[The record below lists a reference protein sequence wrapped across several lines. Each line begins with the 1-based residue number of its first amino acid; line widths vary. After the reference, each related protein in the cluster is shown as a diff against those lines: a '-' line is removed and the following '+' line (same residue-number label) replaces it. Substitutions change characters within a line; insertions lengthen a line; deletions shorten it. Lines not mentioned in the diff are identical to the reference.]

1 MMKKGLY
8 FLMALLIALVPIK
21 GFSQSDSTLRK
32 QITQITKSVNGI
44 VGVSVLGIE
53 DRDTLSL
60 NGTSRLVLHSVIKLP
75 IAMAV
80 LNLVD
85 SGKLKLNALVQI
97 KKRDLVKDTY
107 SPLRDKYPNDEIK
120 IPLSELL
127 SYMVSLSDNNAC
139 DILLNII
146 SGPQVVENYLLK
158 KGIKGIAIQA
168 SEADMASAWE
178 VQYTNWAKPIALT
191 RLLDNLYQG
200 KMLSKSSTDFLYK
213 LLTETSTGP
222 KRIKGLLPIGAVVA
236 HKTGTS
242 PTNKAGLSP
251 ATNDIGI
258 ITLPNGKH
266 LAIAVLVGNS
276 TDNEATR
283 EGAIANI
290 AKAVWDYHLH

>member
-1 MMKKGLY
+1 MNRGLY
-8 FLMALLIALVPIK
+8 FLALLLISLLPIRV
-21 GFSQSDSTLRK
+21 FSQSDSALRK
-32 QITQITKSVNGI
+32 QITQIAKSVNGI

-85 SGKLKLNALVQI
+85 SGKLKLDALVLIQ
-97 KKRDLVKDTY
+97 KRDLMKNTY
-107 SPLRDKYPNDEIK
+107 SPLRDKYPNGDVK
-120 IPLSELL
+120 IPISELL
-127 SYMVSLSDNNAC
+127 SYMVSMSDNSAC
-139 DILLNII
+139 EILLNII
-146 SGPQVVENYLLK
+146 GGTQVVENYLLR

-168 SEADMASAWE
+168 SEAEMAAAWE

-191 RLLDNLYQG
+191 KLLDNFYQG
-200 KMLSKSSTDFLYK
+200 KMLTKANTDFLYK

-222 KRIKGLLPIGAVVA
+222 KRIKGLLPEGTIVA

-266 LAIAVLVGNS
+266 LALVVLVGNS
-276 TDNEATR
+276 TDNETTR
-283 EGAIANI
+283 EAAIANI
-290 AKAVWDYHLH
+290 AKAVWDFHKN

>member
-107 SPLRDKYPNDEIK
+107 SPLRDKYPNGEIK